1 MMCIV
6 FKLVAMTD
14 IVFNMQSIKLV
25 EQGLIQ
31 HAEFPT
37 AAAFGSVHIMNAT
50 FTVIEDYK

>member
-1 MMCIV
+1 MCIV

-31 HAEFPT
+31 RAEFST

-50 FTVIEDYK
+50 FTFIEDYQ